1 MFTQFIKETGLQE
14 DTVKTALKAAITQSL
29 LDCLGAYDCIVSLED
44 RTVTGV
50 FRVPSDM
57 AVEEAIF
64 FNTAVVE
71 NDVVTIRFSFLNLP
85 DGVVKYCGKIFPR
98 MVLDM
103 DASQKYSEWRPKCGT
118 IVEGIVKDKNDEV
131 VEIDFGQQNGFMLKA
146 EWVHGEHDK
155 YKAGKPLWVYILRV
169 ERNGA
174 NVKVFASRHSRNLVS
189 CLFRQQLPWRK
200 FFCVRRMP
208 GKHSVIL
215 TDCPLDDSSLNAVKK
230 EIKEEVGERLVL
242 SRFSA

>member
-14 DTVKTALKAAITQSL
+14 NTVKTALKAAITQSL
-29 LDCLGAYDCIVSLED
+29 SDCLGAYDCIVSLEE

-50 FRVPSDM
+50 FRVPFDM

-85 DGVVKYCGKIFPR
+85 DRVVKYCGKIFPR
-98 MVLDM
+98 IVLDM
-103 DASQKYSEWRPKCGT
+103 DASQKYSEWQPKCGT
-118 IVEGIVKDKNDEV
+118 AVEGIVKDKNDEV
-131 VEIDFGQQNGFMLKA
+131 VEIDFGQQDGFMFKA
-146 EWVHGEHDK
+146 EWVYGEHDK
-155 YKAGKPLWVYILRV
+155 YRPGKPLLVYILRV

-174 NVKVFASRHSRNLVS
+174 DVKVFASRHSRNLVS
-189 CLFRQQLPWRK
+189 CLFRQRLPWHK

-215 TDCPLDDSSLNAVKK
+215 TDCPLDDSSLKAVKQ
-230 EIKEEVGERLVL
+230 EIKEEVGEKLVL